1 MQILLPIQFICTYR
15 STIHLAIYLGI
26 VMHIF
31 QERSPVN
38 TFIFGI
44 LLKDKVYLIDTTDL
58 SLLHGKVIAHKRRW
72 VILIIS
78 LLGYRS

>member
-1 MQILLPIQFICTYR
+1 
-15 STIHLAIYLGI
+15 
-26 VMHIF
+26 MHIF

-38 TFIFGI
+38 TYIFGI
-44 LLKDKVYLIDTTDL
+44 LLKDKVYLIDTTDH
-58 SLLHGKVIAHKRRW
+58 SLLQGKVIAHKRRW